1 MSSIKINETIF
12 YPINSAVNEYKTK
25 DNNKNIEKNY
35 DGEAYN
41 DTNDSVISKNAL
53 IGYEFLNRIESSFGD
68 SNKTHLIEKYTLEYE
83 KIKGEIA
90 SGKYGNDTK
99 KYMTLLDNAFKDS
112 LENAANILGETLEK
126 INVKDNRIK
135 FSGRNLI
142 KYQKQHDTATLIAWT
157 LRAENKRISQ
167 EIEVHR
173 KKKNRG
179 KVASLTELR
188 STYNRIIN
196 NVSGIAT
203 KIRSDIDDNYSKDK
217 IKEWFILDYIEFN
230 IYLKNT

>member
-12 YPINSAVNEYKTK
+12 YPINSTVNEHKAK

-53 IGYEFLNRIESSFGD
+53 IGYEFLNRIESSSGD
-68 SNKTHLIEKYTLEYE
+68 GNKAYLIEKYTLEYE

-126 INVKDNRIK
+126 TNVKDNRIK
-135 FSGRNLI
+135 FSGTNLI
-142 KYQKQHDTATLIAWT
+142 KYQRQHDTATLIAWT

-167 EIEVHR
+167 EIEMHR

-196 NVSGIAT
+196 NVSDIAT

-217 IKEWFILDYIEFN
+217 IKE
-230 IYLKNT
+230 

>member
-12 YPINSAVNEYKTK
+12 YPINSAVNEHKAK

-53 IGYEFLNRIESSFGD
+53 IGYEFLNRIESSLGD
-68 SNKTHLIEKYTLEYE
+68 GNKAHLIEKYTSEYE

-217 IKEWFILDYIEFN
+217 IKE
-230 IYLKNT
+230 